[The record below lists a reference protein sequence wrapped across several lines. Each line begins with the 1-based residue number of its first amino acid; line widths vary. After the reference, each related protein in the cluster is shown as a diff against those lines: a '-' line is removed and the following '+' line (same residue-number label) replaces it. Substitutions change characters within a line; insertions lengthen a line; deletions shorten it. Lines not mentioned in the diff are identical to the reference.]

1 MADKLT
7 YYEIL
12 GVSRD
17 SSEKEVCL
25 ASYDSFVGLFKCRDT
40 FLMRGRANFGP
51 C

>member
-12 GVSRD
+12 DVSRD

-25 ASYDSFVGLFKCRDT
+25 ASYDYFNGSY
-40 FLMRGRANFGP
+40 
-51 C
+51 